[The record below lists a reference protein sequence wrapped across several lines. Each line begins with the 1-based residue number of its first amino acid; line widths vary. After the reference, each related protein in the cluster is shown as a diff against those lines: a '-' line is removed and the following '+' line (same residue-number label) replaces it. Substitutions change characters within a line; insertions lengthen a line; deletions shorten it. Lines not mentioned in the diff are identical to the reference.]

1 MDVILVMAA
10 SFLFMFSVM
19 FVTPLINGYALSL
32 GADSILAGIITGSM
46 SIVSIFLRPIAGNL
60 VDLYSKYCLSLI
72 GGILILIG
80 VSGYWLVNTSG
91 LLILFR
97 LINGTGFVL
106 ATICMTTWL
115 AFLVPRR
122 FVGEAMGFYGLMN
135 ALAMAVA
142 PLIAINSYKVIGYRY
157 SMMIASLAAVI
168 MLIMIKFVKNHAI
181 PQNKLS
187 LKNIKHIRIIQ
198 KDTIPVALL
207 MLFFS
212 IPYFATQA
220 DLVEYVAM
228 RKLSVSVGY
237 FFLIYALSLLIIR
250 IWLKRF
256 FDTIAFGFWF
266 WLSLI
271 AMIIFLI
278 SMAFMKNNF
287 IMLIAAVALSIGYG
301 VIYSI
306 NQTTALL
313 LSPLD
318 QQGLASSTVYLGLD
332 LGMASA
338 PILGGII
345 ASTIPHFY
353 FYPIMLIMVPF
364 VSVSY
369 THLRAHETLMN
380 LVCRLLLEKKK
391 LQSKLTPKSCL
402 LYTSDAADE

>member
-256 FDTIAFGFWF
+256 FDTIAFVFWF

-332 LGMASA
+332 FGMASA

-364 VSVSY
+364 V
-369 THLRAHETLMN
+369 
-380 LVCRLLLEKKK
+380 LVIYFIYRKK
-391 LQSKLTPKSCL
+391 LNGAIQNH
-402 LYTSDAADE
+402 

>member
-32 GADSILAGIITGSM
+32 GADSILAGIIAGSM

-332 LGMASA
+332 FGMASA

-364 VSVSY
+364 V
-369 THLRAHETLMN
+369 
-380 LVCRLLLEKKK
+380 LVIYFIYRKK
-391 LQSKLTPKSCL
+391 LNGAIQNH
-402 LYTSDAADE
+402 

>member
-19 FVTPLINGYALSL
+19 FVAPLINGYALSL

-364 VSVSY
+364 V
-369 THLRAHETLMN
+369 
-380 LVCRLLLEKKK
+380 LVIYFIYRKK
-391 LQSKLTPKSCL
+391 LNGAIQNH
-402 LYTSDAADE
+402 

>member
-1 MDVILVMAA
+1 MKKTKSIYTVDVILVMAA

-237 FFLIYALSLLIIR
+237 FFLIYGLSLLIIR

-364 VSVSY
+364 V
-369 THLRAHETLMN
+369 
-380 LVCRLLLEKKK
+380 LVIYFIYRKK
-391 LQSKLTPKSCL
+391 LNGAIQNH
-402 LYTSDAADE
+402 

>member
-1 MDVILVMAA
+1 MKKTKSIYTMDVILVMAA

-287 IMLIAAVALSIGYG
+287 IMLIAAVALSVGYG

-364 VSVSY
+364 V
-369 THLRAHETLMN
+369 
-380 LVCRLLLEKKK
+380 LVIYFIYRKK
-391 LQSKLTPKSCL
+391 LNGAIQNH
-402 LYTSDAADE
+402 

>member
-353 FYPIMLIMVPF
+353 FYPIMLIMVP
-364 VSVSY
+364 
-369 THLRAHETLMN
+369 
-380 LVCRLLLEKKK
+380 LVLVIYFIYRKK
-391 LQSKLTPKSCL
+391 LNGAIQNH
-402 LYTSDAADE
+402 

>member
-1 MDVILVMAA
+1 MKKKKSIYTVDVILVMAA

-332 LGMASA
+332 FGMASA

-364 VSVSY
+364 V
-369 THLRAHETLMN
+369 
-380 LVCRLLLEKKK
+380 LVIYFIYRKK
-391 LQSKLTPKSCL
+391 LNGAIQNP
-402 LYTSDAADE
+402 

>member
-1 MDVILVMAA
+1 MKKPKSIYTVDVILVMAA

-364 VSVSY
+364 V
-369 THLRAHETLMN
+369 
-380 LVCRLLLEKKK
+380 LVIYFIYRKK
-391 LQSKLTPKSCL
+391 LNGAIQNH
-402 LYTSDAADE
+402 

>member
-345 ASTIPHFY
+345 ASTIPHFC

-364 VSVSY
+364 V
-369 THLRAHETLMN
+369 
-380 LVCRLLLEKKK
+380 LVIYFIYRKK
-391 LQSKLTPKSCL
+391 LNGAIQNH
-402 LYTSDAADE
+402 

>member
-122 FVGEAMGFYGLMN
+122 FVGEAMCFYGLMN

-364 VSVSY
+364 V
-369 THLRAHETLMN
+369 
-380 LVCRLLLEKKK
+380 LVIYFIYRKK
-391 LQSKLTPKSCL
+391 LNGAIQNH
-402 LYTSDAADE
+402 

>member
-250 IWLKRF
+250 ICLKRF

-364 VSVSY
+364 V
-369 THLRAHETLMN
+369 
-380 LVCRLLLEKKK
+380 LVIYFIYRKK
-391 LQSKLTPKSCL
+391 LNGAIQNH
-402 LYTSDAADE
+402 

>member
-287 IMLIAAVALSIGYG
+287 IILIAAVALSIGYG

-364 VSVSY
+364 V
-369 THLRAHETLMN
+369 
-380 LVCRLLLEKKK
+380 LVIYFIYRKK
-391 LQSKLTPKSCL
+391 LNGAIQNH
-402 LYTSDAADE
+402 

>member
-168 MLIMIKFVKNHAI
+168 MLIIIKFVKNHAI

-364 VSVSY
+364 V
-369 THLRAHETLMN
+369 
-380 LVCRLLLEKKK
+380 LVIYFIYRKK
-391 LQSKLTPKSCL
+391 LNGAIQNH
-402 LYTSDAADE
+402 

>member
-1 MDVILVMAA
+1 MKKTKSIYTMDVILVMAA

-32 GADSILAGIITGSM
+32 GADSILAGIIAGSM

-313 LSPLD
+313 LYPLD

-364 VSVSY
+364 V
-369 THLRAHETLMN
+369 
-380 LVCRLLLEKKK
+380 LVIYFIYRKK
-391 LQSKLTPKSCL
+391 LNGAIQNH
-402 LYTSDAADE
+402 

>member
-1 MDVILVMAA
+1 MDVILVMAS

-364 VSVSY
+364 V
-369 THLRAHETLMN
+369 
-380 LVCRLLLEKKK
+380 LVIYFIYRKK
-391 LQSKLTPKSCL
+391 LNGAIQNH
-402 LYTSDAADE
+402 

>member
-142 PLIAINSYKVIGYRY
+142 PLIAINLYKVIGYRY

-364 VSVSY
+364 V
-369 THLRAHETLMN
+369 
-380 LVCRLLLEKKK
+380 LVIYFIYRKK
-391 LQSKLTPKSCL
+391 LNGAIQNH
-402 LYTSDAADE
+402 

>member
-1 MDVILVMAA
+1 MKKTESIYTMDVILVMAA

-364 VSVSY
+364 V
-369 THLRAHETLMN
+369 
-380 LVCRLLLEKKK
+380 LVIYFIYRKK
-391 LQSKLTPKSCL
+391 LNGAIQNH
-402 LYTSDAADE
+402 

>member
-278 SMAFMKNNF
+278 SVAFMKNNF

-364 VSVSY
+364 V
-369 THLRAHETLMN
+369 
-380 LVCRLLLEKKK
+380 LVIYFIYRKK
-391 LQSKLTPKSCL
+391 LNGAIQNH
-402 LYTSDAADE
+402 

>member
-332 LGMASA
+332 FGMASA

-345 ASTIPHFY
+345 ASTIPNFY

-364 VSVSY
+364 V
-369 THLRAHETLMN
+369 
-380 LVCRLLLEKKK
+380 LVIYFIYRKK
-391 LQSKLTPKSCL
+391 LNGAIQNH
-402 LYTSDAADE
+402 

>member
-1 MDVILVMAA
+1 MKKTKSIYTVDVILVMAA

-332 LGMASA
+332 FGMASA

-364 VSVSY
+364 VFIRRY
-369 THLRAHETLMN
+369 FLFYR
-380 LVCRLLLEKKK
+380 
-391 LQSKLTPKSCL
+391 
-402 LYTSDAADE
+402 

>member
-256 FDTIAFGFWF
+256 FDIIAFGFWF

-332 LGMASA
+332 FGMASA

-364 VSVSY
+364 V
-369 THLRAHETLMN
+369 
-380 LVCRLLLEKKK
+380 LVIYFIYRKK
-391 LQSKLTPKSCL
+391 LNGAIQNH
-402 LYTSDAADE
+402 

>member
-1 MDVILVMAA
+1 VDVILVMAA

-364 VSVSY
+364 V
-369 THLRAHETLMN
+369 
-380 LVCRLLLEKKK
+380 LVIYFIYRKK
-391 LQSKLTPKSCL
+391 LNGAIQNH
-402 LYTSDAADE
+402 

>member
-364 VSVSY
+364 V
-369 THLRAHETLMN
+369 
-380 LVCRLLLEKKK
+380 LVIYFIYRKK
-391 LQSKLTPKSCL
+391 LNGVIQNH
-402 LYTSDAADE
+402 

>member
-32 GADSILAGIITGSM
+32 GAYSILAGIITGSM

-364 VSVSY
+364 V
-369 THLRAHETLMN
+369 
-380 LVCRLLLEKKK
+380 LVIYFIYRKK
-391 LQSKLTPKSCL
+391 LNGAIQNH
-402 LYTSDAADE
+402 

>member
-1 MDVILVMAA
+1 VDVILVMAA

-237 FFLIYALSLLIIR
+237 FS
-250 IWLKRF
+250 
-256 FDTIAFGFWF
+256 IAFGFWF

-332 LGMASA
+332 FGMARA
-338 PILGGII
+338 LGEAMAVQMVIGNTVLLPKGL
-345 ASTIPHFY
+345 ATPTTTLTSQLTVQMGNTIFGTVQNNA
-353 FYPIMLIMVPF
+353 LW
-364 VSVSY
+364 
-369 THLRAHETLMN
+369 TLA
-380 LVCRLLLEKKK
+380 LFLLLISLVFNVLIRTLAKKGN
-391 LQSKLTPKSCL
+391 
-402 LYTSDAADE
+402 Y

>member
-32 GADSILAGIITGSM
+32 GADSIFAGIITGSM

-364 VSVSY
+364 V
-369 THLRAHETLMN
+369 
-380 LVCRLLLEKKK
+380 LVIYFIYRKK
-391 LQSKLTPKSCL
+391 LNGAIQNH
-402 LYTSDAADE
+402 

>member
-1 MDVILVMAA
+1 MKKTKSIYTVDVILVMAA

-122 FVGEAMGFYGLMN
+122 FVGEAMVFYGLMN

-364 VSVSY
+364 V
-369 THLRAHETLMN
+369 
-380 LVCRLLLEKKK
+380 LVIYFIYRKK
-391 LQSKLTPKSCL
+391 LNGAIQNH
-402 LYTSDAADE
+402 

>member
-1 MDVILVMAA
+1 MKKTKSIYTVDVILVMAA

-168 MLIMIKFVKNHAI
+168 MLIMIKFVKNHAT

-332 LGMASA
+332 FGMASA

-364 VSVSY
+364 V
-369 THLRAHETLMN
+369 
-380 LVCRLLLEKKK
+380 LVIYFIYRKK
-391 LQSKLTPKSCL
+391 LNGAIQNH
-402 LYTSDAADE
+402 

>member
-1 MDVILVMAA
+1 MKKKKSIYTVDVILVMAA

-332 LGMASA
+332 FGMASA

-364 VSVSY
+364 V
-369 THLRAHETLMN
+369 
-380 LVCRLLLEKKK
+380 LVIYFIYRKK
-391 LQSKLTPKSCL
+391 LNGAIQNH
-402 LYTSDAADE
+402 

>member
-212 IPYFATQA
+212 IPYFSTQA

-364 VSVSY
+364 V
-369 THLRAHETLMN
+369 
-380 LVCRLLLEKKK
+380 LVIYFIYRKK
-391 LQSKLTPKSCL
+391 LNGAIQNH
-402 LYTSDAADE
+402 

>member
-332 LGMASA
+332 FGMASA

-345 ASTIPHFY
+345 VSTIPHFY

-364 VSVSY
+364 V
-369 THLRAHETLMN
+369 
-380 LVCRLLLEKKK
+380 LVIYFIYRKK
-391 LQSKLTPKSCL
+391 LNGAIQNH
-402 LYTSDAADE
+402 

>member
-1 MDVILVMAA
+1 MKKTKSIYTMDVILVMAA

-353 FYPIMLIMVPF
+353 FYPIMLIMVP
-364 VSVSY
+364 
-369 THLRAHETLMN
+369 
-380 LVCRLLLEKKK
+380 LVLVIYFIYRKK
-391 LQSKLTPKSCL
+391 LNGAIQNH
-402 LYTSDAADE
+402 

>member
-60 VDLYSKYCLSLI
+60 VDLYSKYCLSSI

-364 VSVSY
+364 V
-369 THLRAHETLMN
+369 
-380 LVCRLLLEKKK
+380 LVIYFIYRKK
-391 LQSKLTPKSCL
+391 LNGAIQNH
-402 LYTSDAADE
+402 

>member
-1 MDVILVMAA
+1 MKKAKSIYTVDVILVMAA

-364 VSVSY
+364 V
-369 THLRAHETLMN
+369 
-380 LVCRLLLEKKK
+380 LVIYFIYRKK
-391 LQSKLTPKSCL
+391 LNGAIQNH
-402 LYTSDAADE
+402 

>member
-306 NQTTALL
+306 NHTTALL
-313 LSPLD
+313 LSPLY

-364 VSVSY
+364 V
-369 THLRAHETLMN
+369 
-380 LVCRLLLEKKK
+380 LVIYFIYRKK
-391 LQSKLTPKSCL
+391 LNGAIQNH
-402 LYTSDAADE
+402 

>member
-157 SMMIASLAAVI
+157 SMMIASLAVVI

-313 LSPLD
+313 LSTLD

-364 VSVSY
+364 V
-369 THLRAHETLMN
+369 
-380 LVCRLLLEKKK
+380 LVIYFIYRKK
-391 LQSKLTPKSCL
+391 LNGAIQNH
-402 LYTSDAADE
+402 

>member
-1 MDVILVMAA
+1 MKKTKSIYTVDVILVMAA

-237 FFLIYALSLLIIR
+237 FFLIYALLLLIIR

-332 LGMASA
+332 FGMASA

-364 VSVSY
+364 V
-369 THLRAHETLMN
+369 
-380 LVCRLLLEKKK
+380 LVIYFIYRKK
-391 LQSKLTPKSCL
+391 LNGAIQNH
-402 LYTSDAADE
+402 

>member
-72 GGILILIG
+72 GEILILIG

-364 VSVSY
+364 V
-369 THLRAHETLMN
+369 
-380 LVCRLLLEKKK
+380 LVIYFIYRKK
-391 LQSKLTPKSCL
+391 LNGAIQNH
-402 LYTSDAADE
+402 